1 MSSPLAAAKR
11 AQADA
16 LRAQA
21 AGLDLEAAALERH
34 APEADPIL
42 TLDEAEEFSKRPR
55 RAIRDAIRDNK
66 LDGYGRRPVTVRR
79 SDLLAW
85 VEASK
90 VRPRAT
96 SSDADLAY
104 AQIAGAS

>member
-21 AGLDLEAAALERH
+21 AAVDLEAAALEGH
-34 APEADPIL
+34 APEAGPFLLLRIAAAL
-42 TLDEAEEFSKRPR
+42 VGVTPR
-55 RAIRDAIRDNK
+55 ALRDAMRRGE
-66 LDGYGRRPVTVRR
+66 LAGYGRPVTVRR

-85 VEASK
+85 HERRR
-90 VRPRAT
+90 VRTRAT